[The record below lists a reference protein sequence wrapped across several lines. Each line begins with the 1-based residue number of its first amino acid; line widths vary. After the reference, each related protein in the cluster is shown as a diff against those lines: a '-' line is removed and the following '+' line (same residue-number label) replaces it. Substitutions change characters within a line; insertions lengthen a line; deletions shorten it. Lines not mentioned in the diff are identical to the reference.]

1 MNFGDNILIICTYQE
16 LMKQYRKILK
26 EHHLNI
32 DIEVMDNRYGKDMS
46 KIFEYVAQFQ
56 KKGKEVIITRG
67 FLAQQI
73 GAHLPFKV
81 LETISA
87 RQICF
92 VRYIRWLEKATP
104 WAWWKASLCEGCKT
118 GCRNFKYLFKH
129 LFS

>member
-73 GAHLPFKV
+73 GAHL
-81 LETISA
+81 

-104 WAWWKASLCEGCKT
+104 WAWWKASPM
-118 GCRNFKYLFKH
+118 
-129 LFS
+129 